1 MVFWCMVVRKI
12 LYIYKKRKKIFK
24 ICDIFI
30 KKKWI
35 MYKVNLLNNYDWLWS
50 FLKEKINE
58 LKYFMYE
65 DKFNFYKL

>member
-1 MVFWCMVVRKI
+1 MYGGKKNFTHLQKKERKYSKYVTY
-12 LYIYKKRKKIFK
+12 LL
-24 ICDIFI
+24 

-50 FLKEKINE
+50 FSKEKINE

-65 DKFNFYKL
+65 DKFNFHKS

>member
-1 MVFWCMVVRKI
+1 MYGGKKNFTHLQTKKENTQNMWH
-12 LYIYKKRKKIFK
+12 IYRT
-24 ICDIFI
+24 

-50 FLKEKINE
+50 FSKEKINE

-65 DKFNFYKL
+65 DKFNFHKS